1 MTDLFYSGGPLFMS
15 ILTILLITLI
25 AVGILSFVKPPKA
38 TPGPISPV
46 LVKEI
51 GILALIIGVSGQFIG
66 LYSAFTL
73 IEQAGTVSQSVLM
86 SGLKI
91 SSITTMYGL
100 LICAIGYL
108 IYFGLQF
115 RESKSTV

>member
-15 ILTILLITLI
+15 ILTVLLIALI
-25 AVGILSFVKPPKA
+25 AVGILSFVQSQKA
-38 TPGPISPV
+38 TPGTLSPA

-51 GILALIIGVSGQFIG
+51 GILALVVGVSGQFIG
-66 LYSAFTL
+66 LYSAFSL

-91 SSITTMYGL
+91 SSITTIYGL

-108 IYFGLQF
+108 IYFGLHFKQ
-115 RESKSTV
+115 SKSTA